1 MTYVHVLYYKE
12 RLRSLA
18 MSFWSYINSFLHVYL
33 IFQYNSHMLL
43 FFLPLLH
50 KQAFHWV
57 RDMHSKLHHENHL
70 HNKLN
75 TLLVILSYIYIMGE
89 HTCLLFI
96 IMSHMIIHS
105 YLCHLSQYKCYN
117 ESLLIILNKQIS
129 PLIALSFNSPKPT

>member
-1 MTYVHVLYYKE
+1 MSMSCIIKNVYEALQCPFDHTSIHFCMFTWSFNIILTCFYSFSLYCT
-12 RLRSLA
+12 
-18 MSFWSYINSFLHVYL
+18 
-33 IFQYNSHMLL
+33 
-43 FFLPLLH
+43 
-50 KQAFHWV
+50 
-57 RDMHSKLHHENHL
+57 
-70 HNKLN
+70 NKLFIELEICIAN
-75 TLLVILSYIYIMGE
+75 FIMKTISIINRILCLSSCHIYIMGE